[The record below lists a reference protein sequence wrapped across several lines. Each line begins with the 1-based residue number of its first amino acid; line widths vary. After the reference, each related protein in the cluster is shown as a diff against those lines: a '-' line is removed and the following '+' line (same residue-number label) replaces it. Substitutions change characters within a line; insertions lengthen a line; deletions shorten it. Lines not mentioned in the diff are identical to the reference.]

1 MKAQIKICHASFGE
15 LIAQTRD
22 LSDGGVFVEH
32 PLMGTLAV
40 GDEVTGQVQ
49 GMPFEA
55 PVLRMV
61 VQRIVADQGAGMLFV
76 GEEQ

>member
-1 MKAQIKICHASFGE
+1 MRAQIKIWHDSFGE
-15 LIAQTRD
+15 LQAYTKD

-32 PLMGTLAV
+32 PTMATLKP

-55 PVLRMV
+55 PVLRMS
-61 VQRIVADQGAGMLFV
+61 VQRIKAGEGAGMQFID
-76 GEEQ
+76 EA